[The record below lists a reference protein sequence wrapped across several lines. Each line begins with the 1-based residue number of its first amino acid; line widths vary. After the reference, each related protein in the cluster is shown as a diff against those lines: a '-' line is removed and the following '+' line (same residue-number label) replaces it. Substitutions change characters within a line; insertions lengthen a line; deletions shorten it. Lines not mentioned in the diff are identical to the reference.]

1 MSEQTPAPAPTTA
14 PTPAPPTSPNPDS
27 TSVSAP
33 VAGPLTVR
41 EISADEAVDTL
52 LELGGSF
59 LQTPAWG
66 RAKQG
71 WRRTHLGW
79 FDASGAR
86 VGAGLVLSRTIPR
99 LSRSYAYLPEGPGL
113 PWDLVAA
120 EPARWLDPLVA
131 WAKGRKAFALRL
143 GYPVVSRI
151 WDREPVKKQVVE
163 NGLLSFTTLPTAVD
177 NPTARTLEAWLDRNG
192 WLPLGA
198 DGVAVGQPRLLCIV
212 DLRGRTE
219 AELLKGMNQQWRR
232 NVKKAEKAGVQ
243 VRAVGPEGLDTF
255 HDLYVES
262 AQRDNFLPRPKAY
275 FDAMVRAFDSEGA
288 GTSETEPRVSA
299 RFYEAHVDGDVLAS
313 ALMIRFGRTFSYLY
327 GGSTERNR
335 DARASNAL
343 QWQAMRDASAAGC
356 DAYDFRGFN
365 TSLGATSPLTGL
377 LLFKLGAGA
386 DVVEMVGERELVI
399 SRFWHFAFA
408 RAMAARI
415 AINKRRKA
423 ARASTDADAAD
434 V

>member
-1 MSEQTPAPAPTTA
+1 MTEQTPVTA
-14 PTPAPPTSPNPDS
+14 PPSPEAPVTGPPTW
-27 TSVSAP
+27 
-33 VAGPLTVR
+33 PLSVR
-41 EISADEAVDTL
+41 EITPDEAVETL
-52 LELGGSF
+52 LEVGGSF

-71 WRRTHLGW
+71 WRSTHLGW
-79 FDASGAR
+79 FDATGRR

-113 PWDLVAA
+113 PWDLVA
-120 EPARWLDPLVA
+120 EDPARWLDPLVA
-131 WAKGRKAFALRL
+131 WAKDAKAFALRL
-143 GYPVVSRI
+143 GYPVVSRV
-151 WDREPVKKQVVE
+151 WDREPVKKQVTDS
-163 NGLLSFTTLPTAVD
+163 GLLSFTSLPAAVD
-177 NPTARTLEAWLDRNG
+177 NPSARRLEAWLDRNS

-198 DGVAVGQPRLLCIV
+198 DGVAVGQPRLLCVV
-212 DLRGRTE
+212 DLRGRTD

-262 AQRDNFLPRPKAY
+262 ARRDNFLPRPKAY
-275 FDAMVRAFDSEGA
+275 FDVMARSFASDDDG
-288 GTSETEPRVSA
+288 PVSA

-343 QWQAMRDASAAGC
+343 QWQAMRDAAAAGC
-356 DAYDFRGFN
+356 EAYDFRGFN

-386 DVVEMVGERELVI
+386 DVVEMVGERELVL
-399 SRFWHFAFA
+399 SRFWHLAFEK
-408 RAMAARI
+408 AMAARI

-423 ARASTDADAAD
+423 ARATDDAGD

>member
-1 MSEQTPAPAPTTA
+1 M
-14 PTPAPPTSPNPDS
+14 
-27 TSVSAP
+27 
-33 VAGPLTVR
+33 
-41 EISADEAVDTL
+41 
-52 LELGGSF
+52 
-59 LQTPAWG
+59 
-66 RAKQG
+66 
-71 WRRTHLGW
+71 
-79 FDASGAR
+79 
-86 VGAGLVLSRTIPR
+86 GAGLVLSRTIPR

-113 PWDLVAA
+113 PWDVVAA
-120 EPARWLDPLVA
+120 DPAAWLDPLVA
-131 WAKGRKAFALRL
+131 WAKSRKAFALRL
-143 GYPVVSRI
+143 GYPVVSRV

-163 NGLLSFTTLPTAVD
+163 NGLLSFTTLPTAFD
-177 NPTARTLEAWLDRNG
+177 NPTARTLETWLDRNA

-212 DLRGRTE
+212 DLRGRSD

-275 FDAMVRAFDSEGA
+275 FGSMARAFESEA
-288 GTSETEPRVSA
+288 GEGTDTRVSA

-343 QWQAMRDASAAGC
+343 QWKAMQDAALAGC
-356 DAYDFRGFN
+356 EAYDFRGFN

-423 ARASTDADAAD
+423 ARASADAAD

>member
-1 MSEQTPAPAPTTA
+1 MTEQTPAPAPTSA
-14 PTPAPPTSPNPDS
+14 PTADAP
-27 TSVSAP
+27 SVTAS
-33 VAGPLTVR
+33 VTGPLTVR

-79 FDASGAR
+79 FDANGAR

-113 PWDLVAA
+113 PWDVVAGD
-120 EPARWLDPLVA
+120 PARWLDPLVA

-151 WDREPVKKQVVE
+151 WDREPVKKQVVD
-163 NGLLSFTTLPTAVD
+163 NGLLSFKDLPAAVD

-198 DGVAVGQPRLLCIV
+198 DGVAVGQPRLLCVV

-275 FDAMVRAFDSEGA
+275 FDAMARAFDSEGA
-288 GTSETEPRVSA
+288 GTTGDEPRVSA
-299 RFYEAHVDGDVLAS
+299 RFYEAHIDGDVLAS

-343 QWQAMRDASAAGC
+343 QWQAMRDAASAGC

-408 RAMAARI
+408 QAMAARI

-423 ARASTDADAAD
+423 ARASADAAD

>member
-1 MSEQTPAPAPTTA
+1 MTEQSPAPVSTTD
-14 PTPAPPTSPNPDS
+14 SP
-27 TSVSAP
+27 AP

-41 EISADEAVDTL
+41 EISADEAVETL
-52 LELGGSF
+52 LALGGSF

-66 RAKQG
+66 RAKAG

-79 FDASGAR
+79 FDASGRR

-113 PWDLVAA
+113 PWDVVST
-120 EPARWLDPLVA
+120 EPAAWIDPLVD
-131 WAKGRKAFALRL
+131 WAKANKAFALRL
-143 GYPVVSRI
+143 GYPVISRI

-163 NGLLSFTTLPTAVD
+163 NGLLSFTSLPTAVD
-177 NPTARTLEAWLDRNG
+177 NPAARRLEAWLDANH

-198 DGVAVGQPRLLCIV
+198 DGVAVGQPRLLCVV
-212 DLRGRTE
+212 DLRGRTD

-232 NVKKAEKAGVQ
+232 NVKKSEKAGVQ
-243 VRAVGPEGLDTF
+243 VRTVGPEGLDTF
-255 HDLYVES
+255 HALYVES
-262 AQRDNFLPRPKAY
+262 AERDNFLPRPKSY
-275 FDAMVRAFDSEGA
+275 FDVMARSFDSERGEGGSGGGGA
-288 GTSETEPRVSA
+288 VSA

-343 QWQAMRDASAAGC
+343 QWQAMRDAAAAGC
-356 DAYDFRGFN
+356 EAYDFRGFN

-399 SRFWHFAFA
+399 SRFWHLAFE

-423 ARASTDADAAD
+423 ARASADSAD
-434 V
+434 I

>member
-1 MSEQTPAPAPTTA
+1 MTEQTTA
-14 PTPAPPTSPNPDS
+14 PVSTTASEPPAS
-27 TSVSAP
+27 
-33 VAGPLTVR
+33 GPLTVR
-41 EISADEAVDTL
+41 EITGDEAVETL

-66 RAKQG
+66 RAKAG

-79 FDASGAR
+79 FDATGRR

-113 PWDLVAA
+113 PWDVVAA
-120 EPARWLDPLVA
+120 DPTVWLDPLVA
-131 WAKGRKAFALRL
+131 WAKAHKAFALRL
-143 GYPVVSRI
+143 GYPVVSRV
-151 WDREPVKKQVVE
+151 WDREPVKKQVVD
-163 NGLLSFTTLPTAVD
+163 NGLLSFTTLPPAVD
-177 NPTARTLEAWLDRNG
+177 NPTARSLEGWLDHNG
-192 WLPLGA
+192 WLSLGA

-212 DLRGRTE
+212 DLRDRTE

-243 VRAVGPEGLDTF
+243 VRAVGAEGLDTF
-255 HDLYVES
+255 HALYVES
-262 AQRDNFLPRPKAY
+262 AHRDNFMPRPKAY
-275 FDAMVRAFDSEGA
+275 FDVMARSFATDEG
-288 GTSETEPRVSA
+288 PVSA

-343 QWQAMRDASAAGC
+343 QWRAMRDAAAAGC
-356 DAYDFRGFN
+356 EAYDFRGFN

-386 DVVEMVGERELVI
+386 DVVEMVGERELVL

-408 RAMAARI
+408 KAMAARI
-415 AINKRRKA
+415 AINKRRTGGGSA
-423 ARASTDADAAD
+423 PEGDI
-434 V
+434 

>member
-1 MSEQTPAPAPTTA
+1 
-14 PTPAPPTSPNPDS
+14 
-27 TSVSAP
+27 
-33 VAGPLTVR
+33 
-41 EISADEAVDTL
+41 
-52 LELGGSF
+52 
-59 LQTPAWG
+59 
-66 RAKQG
+66 
-71 WRRTHLGW
+71 
-79 FDASGAR
+79 
-86 VGAGLVLSRTIPR
+86 VLSRTIPR

-113 PWDLVAA
+113 PWDVVATDPSA
-120 EPARWLDPLVA
+120 WLDPLVA
-131 WAKGRKAFALRL
+131 WAKSTKAFALRL

-151 WDREPVKKQVVE
+151 WDREPVKKQVVD
-163 NGLLSFTTLPTAVD
+163 NGLLSFTSLPTAVD
-177 NPTARTLEAWLDRNG
+177 NPTARTLEAWLDRNR

-212 DLRGRTE
+212 DLRGRSD
-219 AELLKGMNQQWRR
+219 ADLLKGMNQQWRR

-262 AQRDNFLPRPKAY
+262 AERDNFLPRPKAY
-275 FDAMVRAFDSEGA
+275 FDVMARSFATEGTDGAA
-288 GTSETEPRVSA
+288 GDGASGAVSA

-335 DARASNAL
+335 EARASNAL
-343 QWQAMRDASAAGC
+343 QWQAMRDAAAAGC
-356 DAYDFRGFN
+356 EAYDFRGFN

-386 DVVEMVGERELVI
+386 DVVEMVGERELVL
-399 SRFWHFAFA
+399 SRFWHLAFEK
-408 RAMAARI
+408 AMAARI

-423 ARASTDADAAD
+423 SRASADAAD

>member
-1 MSEQTPAPAPTTA
+1 MTEQTPATA
-14 PTPAPPTSPNPDS
+14 PTPAPVPEPT
-27 TSVSAP
+27 P
-33 VAGPLTVR
+33 VTGPLTVR
-41 EISADEAVDTL
+41 EISADEAVETL
-52 LELGGSF
+52 LEVGGSF

-66 RAKQG
+66 RAKAG

-79 FDASGAR
+79 FDAAGRR
-86 VGAGLVLSRTIPR
+86 VGAGTVLSRTIPR

-113 PWDLVAA
+113 PWDVVAGD
-120 EPARWLDPLVA
+120 PAAWIDPLVV
-131 WAKGRKAFALRL
+131 WAKGTKAFALRL
-143 GYPVVSRI
+143 GFPVVSRI
-151 WDREPVKKQVVE
+151 WDRDPVKKQVLD
-163 NGLLSFTTLPTAVD
+163 NGLLSFTSLPTAVD
-177 NPTARTLEAWLDRNG
+177 NPAARSLEAWLDAHD

-212 DLRGRTE
+212 DLRGRSE
-219 AELLKGMNQQWRR
+219 ADLLKGMNQQWRR

-275 FDAMVRAFDSEGA
+275 FEVMARSFASEDG
-288 GTSETEPRVSA
+288 PVSA

-343 QWQAMRDASAAGC
+343 QWQAIRDAAAAGC
-356 DAYDFRGFN
+356 EAYDLRGFN

-399 SRFWHFAFA
+399 SRFWHLAFQK
-408 RAMAARI
+408 AMAARI
-415 AINKRRKA
+415 AINKLHKA
-423 ARASTDADAAD
+423 ARASADDAD

>member
-1 MSEQTPAPAPTTA
+1 MTEQTSAPAPTTA
-14 PTPAPPTSPNPDS
+14 PTSAPTPDAAS
-27 TSVSAP
+27 ASSVSAP

-41 EISADEAVDTL
+41 EITADEAVDTL

-113 PWDLVAA
+113 PWDVVAA
-120 EPARWLDPLVA
+120 DPARWLDPLVA
-131 WAKGRKAFALRL
+131 WAKGKKAFALRL

-151 WDREPVKKQVVE
+151 WDREPVKKQVVD
-163 NGLLSFTTLPTAVD
+163 NGLLSFTSLQTAFD
-177 NPTARTLEAWLDRNG
+177 NPTARTLETWLDSNS

-232 NVKKAEKAGVQ
+232 NVKKAQKAGVQ

-255 HDLYVES
+255 HELYVES
-262 AQRDNFLPRPKAY
+262 AERDNFLPRPKPY
-275 FDAMVRAFDSEGA
+275 FESMVRAFDPEN
-288 GTSETEPRVSA
+288 GTPGGQSAEPRVSA
-299 RFYEAHVDGDVLAS
+299 RFYEAHIDGDVLAS

-343 QWQAMRDASAAGC
+343 QWQAMRDASEAGC
-356 DAYDFRGFN
+356 EAYDFRGFN

-386 DVVEMVGERELVI
+386 DVVEMVGERELVL

-423 ARASTDADAAD
+423 ARASADAAD

>member
-1 MSEQTPAPAPTTA
+1 MSEQTPAPAQTTAPTTA
-14 PTPAPPTSPNPDS
+14 PATPPAT
-27 TSVSAP
+27 P

-41 EISADEAVDTL
+41 EISADEAVETL

-113 PWDLVAA
+113 PWDLVAT

-163 NGLLSFTTLPTAVD
+163 NGLLSFTTLPTTVD
-177 NPTARTLEAWLDRNG
+177 NPTARSLEAWLDRNG

-255 HDLYVES
+255 HELYVES

-288 GTSETEPRVSA
+288 GTGDAELRVSA

-343 QWQAMRDASAAGC
+343 QWQAMRDAAAAGC

-423 ARASTDADAAD
+423 ARATADAAD

>member
-1 MSEQTPAPAPTTA
+1 MTEQTPAPAPT
-14 PTPAPPTSPNPDS
+14 PPVT
-27 TSVSAP
+27 P

-41 EISADEAVDTL
+41 EISADEAVETL
-52 LELGGSF
+52 LEVGGSF

-66 RAKQG
+66 RAKAG

-86 VGAGLVLSRTIPR
+86 IGAGLVLSRTIPR

-113 PWDLVAA
+113 PWDVVATD
-120 EPARWLDPLVA
+120 PAAWLDPLVA
-131 WAKGRKAFALRL
+131 WARANKAFALRL
-143 GYPVVSRI
+143 GYPVVSRV
-151 WDREPVKKQVVE
+151 WDREPVKKQVVD
-163 NGLLSFTTLPTAVD
+163 NGLLSFTTLPAAVD
-177 NPTARTLEAWLDRNG
+177 NPAARTLEAWLDRNH

-212 DLRGRTE
+212 DLRGRSD

-255 HDLYVES
+255 HALYVES
-262 AQRDNFLPRPKAY
+262 ADRDNFLPRPKAY
-275 FDAMVRAFDSEGA
+275 FDVMARSFASD
-288 GTSETEPRVSA
+288 GTDGDGPVSA

-343 QWQAMRDASAAGC
+343 QWQAMRDAAAAGC
-356 DAYDFRGFN
+356 ESYDFRGFN

-399 SRFWHFAFA
+399 SRFWHLAFEK
-408 RAMAARI
+408 AMAARI

-423 ARASTDADAAD
+423 ARASADAAD
-434 V
+434 I